1 MTDKNKHSIQKPI
14 LSFIIYFIVV
24 VICIPLLL
32 IKKGQYEILS
42 MYLPNVDLIANLI
55 TYTGKSFKLDYFNE
69 LYLNSPNTTASKIT
83 TTWINYMA
91 LLGLTF
97 LVASHTKLTNSI
109 SIGWS
114 IAFIM
119 ALVTYLLPTG
129 IINSLMD
136 KMVQYT
142 DDILNKYNVKYN
154 RDIIRYIP
162 SIISGI
168 ILTIGFILLEKNII
182 QTFPNTLENIANS
195 FISLGGEFS
204 KHITKHL
211 HTGRS

>member
-1 MTDKNKHSIQKPI
+1 
-14 LSFIIYFIVV
+14 
-24 VICIPLLL
+24 
-32 IKKGQYEILS
+32 
-42 MYLPNVDLIANLI
+42 
-55 TYTGKSFKLDYFNE
+55 
-69 LYLNSPNTTASKIT
+69 
-83 TTWINYMA
+83 MA

-119 ALVTYLLPTG
+119 ALLTYLLPTG
-129 IINSLMD
+129 IIDSLMD

-182 QTFPNTLENIANS
+182 QTFPNTLENIANR
-195 FISLGGEFS
+195 FISLGDFH